1 MKRKQL
7 IKLIGGALIRMIGL
21 AVGFCVAMLATRDAL
36 AQGFPTRGIRV
47 VVPFATGGAADIMAR
62 VVSERVA
69 AAIGHP
75 ITVENRTG
83 AGGNLGA
90 SQVARAEPDG
100 YTLLATIDS
109 VLTINPHLIPDTPFN
124 AIDGFEP
131 IAKMVDVPVY
141 LAAHRSFPA
150 KTLPEA
156 IAAARAKPGE
166 HAIGSSGL
174 GSPHHIAIEL
184 LNRRANVQ
192 FGHVPYR
199 GAAQSVADLGGGHIP
214 LAMGAMTA
222 LRPFVESGAVTLLAV
237 TGPKR
242 SESRP
247 EVPSIAETLSGY
259 AVTSWLGI
267 LAPAKTPRAVVERL
281 AAEYEKAAR
290 HPEVS
295 ERLRRAGMDVG
306 VVTLDEFGKLLRA
319 DHARMGG
326 IVRDASIKL
335 N

>member
-1 MKRKQL
+1 
-7 IKLIGGALIRMIGL
+7 MINPLGIAAIFCAAVL
-21 AVGFCVAMLATRDAL
+21 ASADAA
-36 AQGFPTRGIRV
+36 AQSFPTRGIRV
-47 VVPFATGGAADIMAR
+47 IVPFAAGGAADIMGR
-62 VVSERVA
+62 VASERVA
-69 AAIGHP
+69 AAIGQP

-90 SQVARAEPDG
+90 AQVARAGPDG

-109 VLTINPHLIPDTPFN
+109 VLTINPHLMPDMPFN
-124 AIDGFEP
+124 ALEDFEP
-131 IAKMVDVPVY
+131 VAKMVDVPVY

-150 KTLPEA
+150 KSLPEA
-156 IAAARAKPGE
+156 IAAARAKPGQYG
-166 HAIGSSGL
+166 IGSSGL

-184 LNRRANVQ
+184 LNRSANVQ

-222 LRPFVESGAVTLLAV
+222 LRPFVESGAVTLLAT

-247 EVPSIAETLSGY
+247 EVPSIAETLPGY

-267 LAPAKTPRAVVERL
+267 LAPAKTPRPILERL

-290 HPEVS
+290 HPEVA
-295 ERLRRAGMDVG
+295 ERLRLAGMDVG
-306 VVTLDEFGKLLRA
+306 IVTRDEFGKLLRA
-319 DHARMGG
+319 DHARMGK
-326 IVRDASIKL
+326 IVREAAIKL